1 MQNISYNYSNAF
13 LGLGSGSIYLI
24 IYFLIIILICLI
36 KFFILI
42 TKGKFGGQ
50 NLIKKLIKGL
60 FFNAIISMT
69 MEGYF
74 EFLVF
79 GIINA
84 YTADLNSI
92 GDILGITTAGFC
104 LLMAIIAIPIALLW
118 NIFTKDEKNLAS

>member
-1 MQNISYNYSNAF
+1 
-13 LGLGSGSIYLI
+13 
-24 IYFLIIILICLI
+24 
-36 KFFILI
+36 
-42 TKGKFGGQ
+42 
-50 NLIKKLIKGL
+50 
-60 FFNAIISMT
+60 

-104 LLMAIIAIPIALLW
+104 LFMAIIAIPIALIW
-118 NIFTKDEKNLAS
+118 NIFS

>member
-1 MQNISYNYSNAF
+1 MQNISYNNANAF
-13 LGLGSGSIYLI
+13 LGLGSGTIYLI
-24 IYFLIIILICLI
+24 FYFLMIILICLL

-42 TKGKFGGQ
+42 SQGKLGGKK
-50 NLIKKLIKGL
+50 LLKKLIKGL

-104 LLMAIIAIPIALLW
+104 LFMAIIAIPIALIW
-118 NIFTKDEKNLAS
+118 NIFS